1 MGTKITGISKTSH
14 VDDDVWRLWYH
25 LTSCFKVNF
34 VSFPFTLGNMTPD
47 VSCYCGVGARKL
59 VTKKEGKNK
68 GRWFWTVRLCKCSS
82 HPGAKDI
89 FWHDLNVISVQ
100 QDNVDSSNGTT
111 AHREKP
117 MQPHCNNKTTPL
129 FNQTVPIITTT
140 AVHWWYPNHALR
152 PAAAAAILEA
162 ISITL
167 KSLFRFISWFIHPT
181 RLVFESNSIPK

>member
-1 MGTKITGISKTSH
+1 MGTKEFQRPVMWMMMSG
-14 VDDDVWRLWYH
+14 VW
-25 LTSCFKVNF
+25 
-34 VSFPFTLGNMTPD
+34 VSPYKLLQKSILLSFSFTLGNMAPD

-59 VTKKEGKNK
+59 VTKKEGRNK

-89 FWHDLNVISVQ
+89 FLTWPQRHCSVQ

-117 MQPHCNNKTTPL
+117 MQRHCNNKTTPL
-129 FNQTVPIITTT
+129 FNRTVPITTT
-140 AVHWWYPNHALR
+140 ALHWWWYPNALR
-152 PAAAAAILEA
+152 PAAAATTTLEA

-167 KSLFRFISWFIHPT
+167 KSLFSFISWFIHPA